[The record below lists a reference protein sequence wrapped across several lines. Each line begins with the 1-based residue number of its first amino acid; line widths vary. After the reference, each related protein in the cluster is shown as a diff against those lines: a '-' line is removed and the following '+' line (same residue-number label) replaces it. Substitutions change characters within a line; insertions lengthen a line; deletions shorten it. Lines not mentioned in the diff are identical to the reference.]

1 VGVMTEKQFDDFVK
15 REMRDYNRP
24 HEVPTEEMWSAIAA
38 ARERR
43 RAHAGSQVRHI
54 MFASPAIRWG
64 LGLAATLLVGIGI
77 GLNLDGLTTR
87 SAPEEAVSAGVEGT
101 DAGGDVYQYATW
113 EHLGRAETF
122 LTMFR
127 ADVRAGRN
135 DYVDGNP
142 VRDLLTTTRL
152 LQASRAY
159 EDARFR
165 DLLDDLE
172 LVLMQIA
179 QLKAGEDLLEADLV
193 EQGMEQ
199 NEVLLK
205 LRAAATA
212 GPVPT
217 GIQGAL

>member
-1 VGVMTEKQFDDFVK
+1 MTEKQFEEFVK

-24 HEVPTEEMWSAIAA
+24 PEVPLAEMWSEIAA
-38 ARERR
+38 AREIRR
-43 RAHAGSQVRHI
+43 SRDRRHVRHI
-54 MFASPAIRWG
+54 VFASPALRWG
-64 LGLAATLLVGIGI
+64 LGLAATLVLGIGI
-77 GLNLDGLTTR
+77 GLNLDRARTGTGPLETGSSR
-87 SAPEEAVSAGVEGT
+87 LEG
-101 DAGGDVYQYATW
+101 AEVGGDVYQYAAW

-127 ADVRAGRN
+127 ADVRAGRS
-135 DYVDGNP
+135 DYLDANP
-142 VRDLLTTTRL
+142 ARDLLTTTRL

-159 EDARFR
+159 DDARFR

-179 QLKAGEDLLEADLV
+179 QLKAGADSLEAGLV

-205 LRAAATA
+205 LRAAAPA
-212 GPVPT
+212 GPALT